1 MLCEIGGIEMKR
13 TTRHLG
19 VALTTICFVFACTTN
34 PFTGERQVSKTAAG
48 ATIGAATGAAI
59 GALAGRNRARA
70 ALIGAGAGALAGGAV
85 GGYMDYQEHKL
96 REQLRGSGVS
106 VTRTGDEIILNM
118 PGNLTFAT
126 DSADI
131 RAAFYNVLNSIV
143 LVLREYDKT
152 IIEVMGH
159 TDSTGSREYN
169 QRLSEGRAA
178 SVAEYLVAQKLDS
191 QRVLTQGFGESYP
204 IASNTSAEGRQ
215 QNRRVELRLVPI
227 TG

>member
-1 MLCEIGGIEMKR
+1 
-13 TTRHLG
+13 
-19 VALTTICFVFACTTN
+19 
-34 PFTGERQVSKTAAG
+34 
-48 ATIGAATGAAI
+48 
-59 GALAGRNRARA
+59 
-70 ALIGAGAGALAGGAV
+70 
-85 GGYMDYQEHKL
+85 MDYQEHKL

-131 RAAFYNVLNSIV
+131 RAAFYDVLNSIV

-159 TDSTGSREYN
+159 TDSTGSTEYN
-169 QRLSEGRAA
+169 QRLSESRAA
-178 SVAEYLVAQKLDS
+178 SVAEYLVAQKLDLR
-191 QRVLTQGFGESYP
+191 RVLTQGFGERHP
-204 IASNTSAEGRQ
+204 IASNASAEGRQ

>member
-1 MLCEIGGIEMKR
+1 MRRIA
-13 TTRHLG
+13 RHLG
-19 VALTTICFVFACTTN
+19 VASLTVCFVAACTTN

-48 ATIGAATGAAI
+48 ATIGAAAGAAI
-59 GALAGRNRARA
+59 GALAGRNRAKA

-106 VTRTGDEIILNM
+106 VTRVGDEIILNM

-131 RAAFYNVLNSIV
+131 RGSFYDVLNSIV

-152 IIEVMGH
+152 IIEIMGH
-159 TDSTGSREYN
+159 TDSTGSPEYN
-169 QRLSEGRAA
+169 QRLSERRAA
-178 SVAEYLVAQKLDS
+178 SVADYLRAQKVDS
-191 QRVLTQGFGESYP
+191 RRVLTQGFGETYP
-204 IASNTSAEGRQ
+204 LASNASAEGRQ
-215 QNRRVELRLVPI
+215 QNRRVEMRLVPI

>member
-1 MLCEIGGIEMKR
+1 MRSTAQRLGI
-13 TTRHLG
+13 
-19 VALTTICFVFACTTN
+19 ALTTICFASACTTN
-34 PFTGERQVSKTAAG
+34 PFTGERQISKTAAG
-48 ATIGAATGAAI
+48 VTIGAATGAAI

-106 VTRTGDEIILNM
+106 VTRTGDEITLNM
-118 PGNLTFAT
+118 PGNLTFQT

-131 RAAFYNVLNSIV
+131 RADFYDVLNSIV

-152 IIEVMGH
+152 LIEVMGH
-159 TDSTGSREYN
+159 ADSTGSMEYN
-169 QRLSEGRAA
+169 RRLSERRAD
-178 SVAEYLVAQKLDS
+178 SVAAYLVAQKVDS
-191 QRVLTQGFGESYP
+191 RRVLTQGFGESYP
-204 IASNTSAEGRQ
+204 IASNATAAGRQ
-215 QNRRVELRLVPI
+215 ENRRVELRLVPI

>member
-1 MLCEIGGIEMKR
+1 MRPVLLVPTLC
-13 TTRHLG
+13 
-19 VALTTICFVFACTTN
+19 AC
-34 PFTGERQVSKTAAG
+34 G
-48 ATIGAATGAAI
+48 ATDELGGGGTPAV
-59 GALAGRNRARA
+59 LA
-70 ALIGAGAGALAGGAV
+70 
-85 GGYMDYQEHKL
+85 
-96 REQLRGSGVS
+96 S
-106 VTRTGDEIILNM
+106 IL
-118 PGNLTFAT
+118 TT

-131 RAAFYNVLNSIV
+131 RAAFYDVLNSIV

-152 IIEVMGH
+152 LIEVMGH

-191 QRVLTQGFGESYP
+191 RRVLTQGFGESYP
-204 IASNTSAEGRQ
+204 IASNASAEGRQ

>member
-1 MLCEIGGIEMKR
+1 MRGFA
-13 TTRHLG
+13 TRLG
-19 VALTTICFVFACTTN
+19 VALLTICFVAACTTN
-34 PFTGERQVSKTAAG
+34 PFTGESQVSKTAAG

-85 GGYMDYQEHKL
+85 GGYMDHQEHKL
-96 REQLRGSGVS
+96 REQLRGTGVS
-106 VTRTGDEIILNM
+106 VTRVGDELILNM

-131 RAAFYNVLNSIV
+131 RSSFYDVLNSIV

-159 TDSTGSREYN
+159 TDSTGSHEYN
-169 QRLSEGRAA
+169 LRLSERRAA
-178 SVAEYLVAQKLDS
+178 SVADYLVAQRVDAR
-191 QRVLTQGFGESYP
+191 RVLRQGFGESHP
-204 IASNTSAEGRQ
+204 IASNASAEGRQ
-215 QNRRVELRLVPI
+215 QNRRVEMRLVPI

>member
-1 MLCEIGGIEMKR
+1 MRGTARRLGI
-13 TTRHLG
+13 
-19 VALTTICFVFACTTN
+19 ALLTICFVSGCTTN

-106 VTRTGDEIILNM
+106 VTRRGDEVILNM

-131 RAAFYNVLNSIV
+131 RADFYDVLNSIV

-178 SVAEYLVAQKLDS
+178 SVAAYLVAQKVDS
-191 QRVLTQGFGESYP
+191 RRVLTQGFGESYP
-204 IASNTSAEGRQ
+204 IASNASAQGRQ